1 MRPFLFGVGFLK
13 GVGSAP
19 PHPLHSSGMDA
30 RVEHGHDEVD
40 MYFPLLRSPYP

>member
-19 PHPLHSSGMDA
+19 PPRFTVPAWMPVSSTGM
-30 RVEHGHDEVD
+30 REVD
-40 MYFPLLRSPYP
+40 MYFPSLRSPYP